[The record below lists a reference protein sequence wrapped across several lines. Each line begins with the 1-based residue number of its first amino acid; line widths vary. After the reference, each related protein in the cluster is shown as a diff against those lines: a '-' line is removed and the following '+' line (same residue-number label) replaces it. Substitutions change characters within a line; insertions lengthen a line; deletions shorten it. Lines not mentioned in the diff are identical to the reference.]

1 MLWDREIFATEDV
14 IKALKEGD
22 IKGGY
27 CNRLWTDEEVRIAE
41 EKRKQGKKWK
51 PPGSTVLL

>member
-1 MLWDREIFATEDV
+1 LRDRDIFITEGV
-14 IKALKEGD
+14 VKALKDGG

-27 CNRLWTDEEVRIAE
+27 CNRLWTDEEVRMAE
-41 EKRKQGKKWK
+41 KKAKQGKKWK